1 MLGLAD
7 TGVGCK
13 RHYTY
18 HIVNSNFLELATN
31 LVFQEII
38 GTKGVDVHVSTH
50 RDELGTGK
58 VIKGNVIMEEFGN
71 SNDIRLIGGLSS
83 GSNLQPLKF
92 QPRTH
97 VVVKGKARTFRKNSL
112 NSSLRTTLSAL
123 SPDSLTVSCK
133 NLAISIR
140 TRNSFLCFSF

>member
-18 HIVNSNFLELATN
+18 HIVNSNFLELVTN

-50 RDELGTGK
+50 
-58 VIKGNVIMEEFGN
+58 
-71 SNDIRLIGGLSS
+71 
-83 GSNLQPLKF
+83 
-92 QPRTH
+92 
-97 VVVKGKARTFRKNSL
+97 
-112 NSSLRTTLSAL
+112 
-123 SPDSLTVSCK
+123 
-133 NLAISIR
+133 
-140 TRNSFLCFSF
+140 